1 MPRVMTSP
9 RGAVGIDAR
18 VVLAT
23 APDLATARRLA
34 HEVVERR
41 LAACVNV
48 LEVAASV
55 YRWKGAVEEAREAL
69 CVVKTSVARLA
80 ELERAWLA
88 AHPYE
93 VPEWVVLAPEQVEA
107 RYLAWLVDETR

>member
-9 RGAVGIDAR
+9 RGAAGIDAR

-23 APDLATARRLA
+23 APDLATAQRLA
-34 HEVVERR
+34 REVVERR

-48 LEVAASV
+48 LDGVTSV

-69 CVVKTSVARLA
+69 CVVKTSAACLA
-80 ELERAWLA
+80 ELERAWLS

-93 VPEWVVLAPEQVEA
+93 VPEWVVLAPEHVEA
-107 RYLAWLVDETR
+107 RYLAWLTDETR

>member
-1 MPRVMTSP
+1 MRRVMTDS
-9 RGAVGIDAR
+9 RGAVGNDAR

-23 APDLATARRLA
+23 APDLATARKLA
-34 HEVVERR
+34 QQVVERR

-48 LEVAASV
+48 LDGAVSI

-69 CVVKTSVARLA
+69 CVVKTSAARLE

-93 VPEWVVLAPEQVEA
+93 VPEWVVLAPEHVEA
-107 RYLAWLVDETR
+107 RYLAWLTDETR